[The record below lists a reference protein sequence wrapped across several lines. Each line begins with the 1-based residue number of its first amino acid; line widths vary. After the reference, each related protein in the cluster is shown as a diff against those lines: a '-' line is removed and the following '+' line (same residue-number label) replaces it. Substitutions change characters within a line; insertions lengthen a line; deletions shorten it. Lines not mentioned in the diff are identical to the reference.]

1 MPERVL
7 RREDV
12 ADVSPHDVPRG
23 PSEERLDG
31 AIGEQDPAVSGGEED
46 AILEVIHD
54 RSRLNEWQWGSSGV
68 PFVYSDN
75 TTVSLNPN
83 QNVTFVS
90 VVYTYR
96 WR

>member
-1 MPERVL
+1 MTARNSTMDMYPT
-7 RREDV
+7 
-12 ADVSPHDVPRG
+12 A
-23 PSEERLDG
+23 
-31 AIGEQDPAVSGGEED
+31 
-46 AILEVIHD
+46 
-54 RSRLNEWQWGSSGV
+54 

-90 VVYTYR
+90 VRYIYR